1 MSLFDHSP
9 VSMARPARWLGG
21 NLARAVAVA
30 PTIEVLIVVVI
41 LICIVAVAPTIRV
54 VIVIRCASIS

>member
-1 MSLFDHSP
+1 
-9 VSMARPARWLGG
+9 MARPARWLGG

-41 LICIVAVAPTIRV
+41 LIVAVAAAPTFEV
-54 VIVIRCASIS
+54 FMTPAGLTG